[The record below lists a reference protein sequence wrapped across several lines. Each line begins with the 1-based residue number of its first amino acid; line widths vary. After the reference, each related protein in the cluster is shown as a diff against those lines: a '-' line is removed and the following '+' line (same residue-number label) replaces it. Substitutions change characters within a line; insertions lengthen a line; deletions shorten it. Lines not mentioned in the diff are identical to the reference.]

1 MTASNQIFLVM
12 DAGNPN
18 AAFTTRHEIQ
28 AYLKRWLGKFQK
40 ESAECSR

>member
-18 AAFTTRHEIQ
+18 AAFNDQTQDASLPE
-28 AYLKRWLGKFQK
+28 AVAWEVSEGF
-40 ESAECSR
+40 CGM